1 MKKIL
6 ETFETL
12 DIEQKVQKEIR
23 QELKANWED
32 YMEDN
37 PEDLSF
43 LLKIWPDF
51 DGSIELRCYEN
62 MKVMVNTLQD
72 LNEDILTKF
81 LKNASFSI
89 TADAKRICMER
100 NPELYYIFE
109 VKYKSKE
116 NLDWIAHVFY
126 DLPEDIDQSVK

>member
-1 MKKIL
+1 M
-6 ETFETL
+6 
-12 DIEQKVQKEIR
+12 R
-23 QELKANWED
+23 
-32 YMEDN
+32 
-37 PEDLSF
+37 
-43 LLKIWPDF
+43 
-51 DGSIELRCYEN
+51 
-62 MKVMVNTLQD
+62 D

-126 DLPEDIDQSVK
+126 DLPEDIDQSVKWVDFCYYPYYKY

>member
-6 ETFETL
+6 EAFDTL
-12 DIEQKVQKEIR
+12 DIEQKVEKEIR

-32 YMEDN
+32 FIEDY

-43 LLKIWPDF
+43 LLKICPDF
-51 DGSIELRCYEN
+51 DGHIEIRSYEN
-62 MKVMVNTLQD
+62 LTAIVNALRD
-72 LNEDILTKF
+72 LKEDILTKF

-109 VKYKSKE
+109 VQYKSKE